1 MTKSGE
7 TEEKIEQKE
16 SRKKNHLDRQRFTRD
31 ELNVLWRM
39 ATTTATTVTKGIVTT
54 TTTTSIVTIATT
66 IAITTTVTVTTTT
79 VTTTAIV
86 KTTTSSRTTATNLQ
100 TVRPHEKEGIL
111 RI

>member
-7 TEEKIEQKE
+7 TKEKRGQKE
-16 SRKKNHLDRQRFTRD
+16 SRKKNHLYRQRFTRD

-39 ATTTATTVTKGIVTT
+39 ATTTTSSVTT
-54 TTTTSIVTIATT
+54 TTATTT
-66 IAITTTVTVTTTT
+66 IAITTTVTAVT

-86 KTTTSSRTTATNLQ
+86 KTTTTTATVTNLQ

>member
-7 TEEKIEQKE
+7 TEEKKEQKE

-39 ATTTATTVTKGIVTT
+39 ATTTATVTKAIVTT
-54 TTTTSIVTIATT
+54 TT
-66 IAITTTVTVTTTT
+66 
-79 VTTTAIV
+79 
-86 KTTTSSRTTATNLQ
+86 SSTTTATNLQ

>member
-16 SRKKNHLDRQRFTRD
+16 SRKKNHLYRQRFTRD

-39 ATTTATTVTKGIVTT
+39 ATTTTTTATIVT
-54 TTTTSIVTIATT
+54 AT
-66 IAITTTVTVTTTT
+66 ITTTV
-79 VTTTAIV
+79 V
-86 KTTTSSRTTATNLQ
+86 KTTTATTTTATVTATTTITITSTTVTNLQ

>member
-16 SRKKNHLDRQRFTRD
+16 SRKKNHLYRQRFTRD
-31 ELNVLWRM
+31 ELNILWRM
-39 ATTTATTVTKGIVTT
+39 ATTTATV
-54 TTTTSIVTIATT
+54 
-66 IAITTTVTVTTTT
+66 
-79 VTTTAIV
+79 V
-86 KTTTSSRTTATNLQ
+86 KTTTATSSVTTSTATIATNLQ